1 MKLII
6 LRSNLKE
13 ALISVERAVI
23 DNINLPILKNI
34 LISADTRVTIQ
45 ATNLEMGVIYQ
56 TNAKIN
62 DPGSLTVPF
71 GPLFNIIQNST
82 SERIVFET
90 ENNTLTVKTDNYE
103 AKIQGLTA
111 EEFPI
116 IPKLTD
122 DSHGIEMSGEVF
134 KSAMAYILGAAA
146 TNDLKPEL
154 NSVLF
159 DFQNGDLKCAATDG
173 FRLAEKT
180 FPQNTFGVFG
190 SDPIKA
196 LIPLKTV
203 QEVVRVFPDDEQVHI
218 AFDEHQV
225 VFKTKNINL
234 ISRLIDGGYPDY
246 SSIIPKHINN
256 ELTLDRNELA
266 NAVKLV
272 SNFSG
277 KTSDVRLRMAKDEKS
292 LEVFAASQLVG
303 ENAYQVLIKKKK
315 GENLHEVIFN
325 WRYLLDGIRSLPG
338 AAVILGIN
346 NEAKP
351 VLIKP
356 ADDDSV
362 FYIIMPIQQ

>member
-13 ALISVERAVI
+13 ALISVERAIV
-23 DNINLPILKNI
+23 DNVNLPILKNI

-45 ATNLEMGVIYQ
+45 ATNLEMGVVYQ

-62 DPGSLTVPF
+62 EPGNLAVPF

-90 ENNTLTVKTDNYE
+90 EANTLTVKTDNYE
-103 AKIQGLTA
+103 AKIQGLAA

-116 IPKLTD
+116 IPKVND

-134 KSAMAYILGAAA
+134 KTAMAHILGAAA

-154 NSVLF
+154 NSVLL
-159 DFQNGDLKCAATDG
+159 DFQSGALKCVATDG

-180 FPQNTFGVFG
+180 FAQNAFG
-190 SDPIKA
+190 STANDPIKA

-203 QEVVRVFPDDEQVHI
+203 QEVVRVFPDDEQLNI

-234 ISRLIDGGYPDY
+234 ISRLIDGNYPDY
-246 SSIIPKHINN
+246 SAIIPKQITN
-256 ELTLDRNELA
+256 ELTFDRNELA
-266 NAVKLV
+266 NAIKLV

-277 KTSDVRLRMAKDEKS
+277 KTSDVRLRVSKNDTA
-292 LEVFAASQLVG
+292 LEVFASSQLVG
-303 ENAYQVLIKKKK
+303 ENAYQVAIKKKK
-315 GENLHEVIFN
+315 GEKIGEIIFN
-325 WRYLLDGIRSLPG
+325 WRYLLDGIRSLPSSG
-338 AAVILGIN
+338 VVLGIN
-346 NEAKP
+346 SETKP
-351 VLIKP
+351 VMIKP

-362 FYIIMPIQQ
+362 FYIVMPIQQ